1 MAVSEEQQIQLMAYL
16 DGEMDARQRSE
27 FEKILLDSPP
37 LQQQLAQFQRLQGL
51 MQNVRIP
58 EPRLELWDEY
68 SRKGGEKA
76 FRLVGWLLFVAGA
89 LIVALGSEYLLWR
102 SDEIPWILKAGITF
116 MIAGL
121 AVLLASVLSRRRC
134 ESKTDRYKEIIR

>member
-27 FEKILLDSPP
+27 FERVLLDNPP

-51 MQNVRIP
+51 VQQVRIP
-58 EPRLELWDEY
+58 EPKLDLWDEY
-68 SRKGGEKA
+68 PRRGGEKA
-76 FRLVGWLLFVAGA
+76 FRLLGWLLFLAGV

-102 SDEIPWILKAGITF
+102 SDEIPWILKAGITL

-121 AVLLASVLSRRRC
+121 AVLLGSVLSRRGH
-134 ESKTDRYKEIIR
+134 ESKTDRYKEILR